1 VNTRSLTVA
10 LTGFGIPPTQA
21 TVVVARLTLRE
32 RVARSARVVGAGLI
46 AALIALPIP
55 LVHFVFVPGAV
66 LTGLTLGVIRAQQ
79 REIFESAE
87 GPCPYCGTAQRLGL
101 AGRTYRLPRVVH
113 CHNCGRQLDLG
124 LEPLSATGAIQP

>member
-1 VNTRSLTVA
+1 M
-10 LTGFGIPPTQA
+10 
-21 TVVVARLTLRE
+21 ARLTLRE
-32 RVARSARVVGAGLI
+32 RAARSARVVGAGLV

-55 LVHFVFVPGAV
+55 LVHLVFVPGAV
-66 LTGLTLGVIRAQQ
+66 LTGLTLGVIRMRQ

-101 AGRTYRLPRVVH
+101 AGRTFRLPRVAH

-124 LEPLSATGAIQP
+124 LEPLPATGAIQP

>member
-1 VNTRSLTVA
+1 MNTRSLTVA
-10 LTGFGIPPTQA
+10 LTGFGITPTQA

-32 RVARSARVVGAGLI
+32 RAARSARVVGAGLV

-66 LTGLTLGVIRAQQ
+66 FTGLTLGVIRMRQ

-101 AGRTYRLPRVVH
+101 AGRTFRLPRVVH

-124 LEPLSATGAIQP
+124 LEPLPATGAIHP

>member
-1 VNTRSLTVA
+1 MNTRSLTVA

-124 LEPLSATGAIQP
+124 LEPLSATGALQP